1 MAKTAVPDFLEFF
14 SSVRD
19 PRVTGRCLHPLENVL
34 FIAVCGALA
43 GCDGPDEMA
52 LFAELHQEW
61 FATYID
67 LQNGLPS
74 HDTISRVFNLIK
86 PEEFAQALYC
96 WVISFLPGTAA
107 ERAAR
112 EHLIAIDGKSLRGS
126 ARPSQ
131 GLKALHLLNV
141 WSVSYQV
148 SLGVRPVA
156 EKSSEIPELPH
167 VLRSLDLE
175 GATVTIDA
183 MGTQKE
189 VAETIVEGGGDY
201 VLALKNNHPT
211 LCQEVTEIFD
221 AINSRDLEPED
232 IAIYRTTE
240 TAHGRHE
247 ERTYGQ
253 IALPQELTDYT
264 EEWAGLQSIG
274 YADSVVT
281 RDGKEQVQV
290 RLYISSLPVDVER
303 FARCVRGHWQI
314 ENTLHWTLDM
324 TLSEDRTTT
333 YLRRAATNFAALR
346 RLIISILKQ
355 NEDKGSLK
363 SKRRRA
369 GWNLEFLEKLLFLV
383 R

>member
-1 MAKTAVPDFLEFF
+1 
-14 SSVRD
+14 
-19 PRVTGRCLHPLENVL
+19 
-34 FIAVCGALA
+34 
-43 GCDGPDEMA
+43 MA

-61 FATYID
+61 FSQHID
-67 LQNGLPS
+67 LENGVPS

-86 PEEFAQALYC
+86 PEEFAQALYA

-112 EHLIAIDGKSLRGS
+112 EHLIAIDGKTLCGS
-126 ARPSQ
+126 ARPSR
-131 GLKALHLLNV
+131 GLTALHVLNV
-141 WSVSYQV
+141 WSVSYQA
-148 SLGVRPVA
+148 SLGVRAVA

-167 VLRSLDLE
+167 VLQALDLS
-175 GATVTIDA
+175 GAIVTIDA

-189 VAETIVEGGGDY
+189 VAARIIDGEGDY

-211 LCQEVTEIFD
+211 LCQKVTEFFD
-221 AINSRDLEPED
+221 ALHSRDLQPDD
-232 IAIYRTTE
+232 IAVYRTTE
-240 TAHGRHE
+240 TAHGRYE

-253 IALPQELTDYT
+253 IALPEELLHYA
-264 EEWAGLQSIG
+264 EEWAGLKSIG
-274 YADSVVT
+274 YADSLVT
-281 RDGKEQVQV
+281 RNGKEQVQV
-290 RLYISSLPVDVER
+290 RLYLSSLPVDVER

-346 RLIISILKQ
+346 RLIISILKK
-355 NEDKGSLK
+355 NDDPGSLK

-369 GWNLEFLEKLLFLV
+369 GWNLDFLEKL
-383 R
+383 